1 MPSHLRIALIGLLGM
16 WLTIFS
22 AQAQT
27 VTAGP
32 DSTQVNTQKSVTD
45 SSRRTEK
52 FLGWRVTRPKKAA
65 LLSAVL
71 PGAGQ
76 IYNRRYWKLPLVY
89 GAIGAA
95 VGTEV
100 FYQMRY
106 KEYSLGYKN
115 RTDGVA
121 ATVDTG
127 PRSSREASAANVR
140 VGLEFYR
147 RNRDKWIAF
156 TAVAYT
162 LNIVDALVD
171 AHLRDFDISDDLSM
185 QWQPD
190 VLRVPTARLTP
201 GVAISL
207 TLKSHK

>member
-1 MPSHLRIALIGLLGM
+1 MLLAAGLLTHAG
-16 WLTIFS
+16 
-22 AQAQT
+22 QAQT

-32 DSTQVNTQKSVTD
+32 DSTRLPAPKAVKD

-65 LLSAVL
+65 LLSAIA

-76 IYNRRYWKLPLVY
+76 IYNRKYWKLPLVY
-89 GAIGAA
+89 GALGFT

-100 FYQMRY
+100 LFQKRY
-106 KEYSLGYKN
+106 KEYTLGYKA
-115 RTDGVA
+115 RTDGIV

-127 PRSSREASAANVR
+127 PRSSKEASAANVR
-140 VGLEFYR
+140 TKLDAFR
-147 RNRDKWIAF
+147 RGRDIWIAYS
-156 TAVAYT
+156 AVAYT

-171 AHLRDFDISDDLSM
+171 AHLRDFDISDDLSL

-201 GVAISL
+201 GVAVSL
-207 TLKSHK
+207 TLKSNKK